1 MLTLTLL
8 GLLLLL
14 VLGVAAPF
22 IRPDRLALRLV
33 HGGVGGMALA
43 LGVAAAIR
51 LVAGG
56 DVAELDLPLGLP
68 WMGTHFRLDD
78 LACFFMA
85 AINIATAMVMV
96 FADGYASRQPE
107 PTRALAPLPVFL
119 AACNLV
125 LLAND
130 AFVFLLSWELMSI
143 ASWLLVLANH
153 RDGESRRAAYVY
165 LAMAS
170 LSVLLLLLAFGA
182 LAGVDGD
189 YRFSA
194 LREATESPAMA
205 TLAVVLAMLGC
216 GAKAGLVPLHVWL
229 PLAHPAAPSHVS
241 ALLSGVMVKIALYGL
256 ARFLFDLVGAP
267 VWWWGVALLVAGAA
281 SALVG
286 VLYALMQ
293 RDLKRLLAYSTIENV
308 SIIVFALGLS
318 LSFRT
323 NELFDLS
330 ALALAAALAHVLNHA
345 LFKSLMFCGAGTI
358 LEATHLR
365 DLERM
370 GGLVRRMPYASLFML
385 MGALAAAGLP
395 PLNGFVS
402 EWLIFQAVFASSA
415 LHDNLP
421 RLIVPLMGA
430 VLALAAA
437 LAAVAFVRAFGLAFL
452 GRPRSEAAA
461 KAVEP
466 GGAML
471 AGLACLAG
479 GCLFLGVFPVVALS
493 LAESAAHGVVGV
505 ALPGGAVGWIFLTP
519 LGGSGAAY
527 AGFVV
532 FIVLLALALGARLL
546 LGRLWPERRR
556 RAAAWDCGFPDA
568 SPATQ
573 YTASSFSQPLRR
585 VFGTSF
591 FLARES
597 VDMPPPGD
605 SRPARLEVRMID
617 PAWDWGVEPIRR
629 AIEAMTLR
637 LNALQFL
644 SIRRYLSL
652 MFGALVTLLLIVAA
666 TQQ

>member
-8 GLLLLL
+8 GLLVLLA
-14 VLGVAAPF
+14 LGVSAPF

-33 HGGVGGMALA
+33 HGGVGGVALA
-43 LGVAAAIR
+43 LGIAAAIR

-56 DVAELDLPLGLP
+56 EVSELDLPLGLP

-85 AINIATAMVMV
+85 AINLAAALVMV
-96 FADGYASRQPE
+96 FADGYAARQPE
-107 PTRALAPLPVFL
+107 PTRALAPLPIFL

-130 AFVFLLSWELMSI
+130 AFVFLLAWEMMSI

-153 RDGESRRAAYVY
+153 REDESRHAAYVY

-182 LAGVDGD
+182 LAGIDGD
-189 YRFSA
+189 YRFAA
-194 LREATESPAMA
+194 LREATERPPMA
-205 TLAVVLAMLGC
+205 TLAVVLAMLGA

-267 VWWWGVALLVAGAA
+267 AWWWGVVLVVAGAA
-281 SALVG
+281 SALIG
-286 VLYALMQ
+286 ILYALMQ
-293 RDLKRLLAYSTIENV
+293 RDLKRVLAYSTIENV
-308 SIIVFALGLS
+308 GVITFALGLS
-318 LSFRT
+318 LCFRAS
-323 NELFDLS
+323 ELFDLS
-330 ALALAAALAHVLNHA
+330 ALALAGALAHALNHA
-345 LFKSLMFCGAGTI
+345 LFKSLMFCGAGVI

-385 MGALAAAGLP
+385 MGSLAASSLP

-402 EWLIFQAVFASSA
+402 EWLIFQTVFASSA

-430 VLALAAA
+430 VLALSAA

-452 GRPRSEAAA
+452 GRPRSVEAER
-461 KAVEP
+461 AVEP
-466 GGAML
+466 GGTMMT
-471 AGLACLAG
+471 GLALLAG
-479 GCLFLGVFPVVALS
+479 GCLLLGVFPVVTLS
-493 LAESAAHGVVGV
+493 LAESAAHGVIGV
-505 ALPGGAVGWIFLTP
+505 SLPAGAVGWIVLAP
-519 LGGSGAAY
+519 LGSGGAAY
-527 AGFVV
+527 AGFIV
-532 FIVLLALALGARLL
+532 FLALLGLAVGTRPLLA
-546 LGRLWPERRR
+546 RLWAERRR

-568 SPATQ
+568 SPSTQ

-585 VFGTSF
+585 VFGTAF
-591 FLARES
+591 FRARET
-597 VDMPPPGD
+597 VDMPAPGD
-605 SRPARLEVRMID
+605 ARPARLEIRLID

-629 AIEAMTLR
+629 AVEAATLR
-637 LNALQFL
+637 LNATQFL

>member
-14 VLGVAAPF
+14 VLGVSAPF

-33 HGGVGGMALA
+33 HGGIGGMGLA
-43 LGVAAAIR
+43 LGIAAAVR

-85 AINIATAMVMV
+85 AINLAAALIMV
-96 FADGYASRQPE
+96 FADGYAGRQPE
-107 PTRALAPLPVFL
+107 PARALAPLPIFL
-119 AACNLV
+119 ASCNLV

-130 AFVFLLSWELMSI
+130 AFVFLLAWELMSI

-182 LAGVDGD
+182 LAGAEGD
-189 YRFSA
+189 YRFAA
-194 LREATESPAMA
+194 LREAIERPPMA
-205 TLAVVLAMLGC
+205 TLAVILAMIGC
-216 GAKAGLVPLHVWL
+216 GSKAGLVPLHVWL

-241 ALLSGVMVKIALYGL
+241 ALLSGVMVKIAIYGL
-256 ARFLFDLVGAP
+256 ARFLFDLAGAP
-267 VWWWGVALLVAGAA
+267 VWWWGVVLLVVGAL
-281 SALVG
+281 SALIG

-308 SIIVFALGLS
+308 GIIVFALGLS
-318 LSFRT
+318 LCFRT

-345 LFKSLMFCGAGTI
+345 FFKSLMFCGAGVI
-358 LEATHLR
+358 LEATNLR
-365 DLERM
+365 DIERM
-370 GGLVRRMPYASLFML
+370 GGLVRRLPYASLFML
-385 MGALAAAGLP
+385 IGSLAAAGLP

-402 EWLIFQAVFASSA
+402 EWLIFQAVFASST

-421 RLIVPLMGA
+421 RLVVPLMAA
-430 VLALAAA
+430 VLALSAA

-452 GRPRSEAAA
+452 GRPRSEEASR
-461 KAVEP
+461 AVEP

-471 AGLACLAG
+471 TGLALLAVACL
-479 GCLFLGVFPVVALS
+479 LLGVFPVATLS
-493 LAESAAHGVVGV
+493 LAQSAAHGVVGV
-505 ALPGGAVGWIFLTP
+505 DLPAGAIGWFFLAP
-519 LGGSGAAY
+519 LGANGAAY
-527 AGFVV
+527 AGFIV
-532 FIVLLALALGARLL
+532 FLVLLGLAIGMRLL
-546 LGRLWPERRR
+546 LGRIWPERRR
-556 RAAAWDCGFPDA
+556 RAAAWDCGFPDP

-585 VFGTSF
+585 VFGATVF
-591 FLARES
+591 GARET

-605 SRPARLEVRMID
+605 TRPARLEVRMID

-629 AIEAMTLR
+629 AVENATQR
-637 LNALQFL
+637 LDATQFL

-652 MFGALVTLLLIVAA
+652 MFGALVLLLLIVAA

>member
-8 GLLLLL
+8 GLLFLLL
-14 VLGVAAPF
+14 LGIAAPF
-22 IRPDRLALRLV
+22 LRPDRLALRVV
-33 HGGVGGMALA
+33 HGGIGGFSLA
-43 LGVAAAIR
+43 LGISAGIR
-51 LVAGG
+51 LIAGG
-56 DVAELDLPLGLP
+56 EVTELDLPFGLP

-85 AINIATAMVMV
+85 AINLVIALIMV
-96 FADGYASRQPE
+96 FADGYASRQAE
-107 PTRALAPLPVFL
+107 PARTLAPLPIFV

-130 AFVFLLSWELMSI
+130 AFVFLLAWELMSL
-143 ASWLLVLANH
+143 AAWLLVLANH
-153 RDGESRRAAYVY
+153 RDAECRRAAYVY
-165 LAMAS
+165 LMMAS

-182 LAGVDGD
+182 LAGADGD
-189 YRFSA
+189 YRFAA
-194 LREATESPAMA
+194 LREATERPAMA
-205 TLAVVLAMLGC
+205 TLAVVLAILGT
-216 GAKAGLVPLHVWL
+216 GAKAGLVPLHIWL

-256 ARFLFDLVGAP
+256 ARFLFDLLGAP
-267 VWWWGVALLVAGAA
+267 VWWWGVVLLVAGAA
-281 SALVG
+281 SALIG
-286 VLYALMQ
+286 ILYALMQ

-308 SIIVFALGLS
+308 GIIVFAFGLS

-345 LFKSLMFCGAGTI
+345 LFKSLMFCGAGLI
-358 LEATHLR
+358 IEATHLR

-402 EWLIFQAVFASSA
+402 EWLVFQAVFASSS

-421 RLIVPLMGA
+421 RLVVPLMGA
-430 VLALAAA
+430 VVALAAA
-437 LAAVAFVRAFGLAFL
+437 LAAANFVRAFGLAFL

-471 AGLACLAG
+471 AGLALLAG
-479 GCLFLGVFPVVALS
+479 GCLLLGVFPVLTLV

-505 ALPGGAVGWIFLTP
+505 ALPAGAVGWFFLSP
-519 LGGSGAAY
+519 LGAGGAAY
-527 AGFVV
+527 AGIVV
-532 FIVLLALALGARLL
+532 FLFLLGIALGTRLL
-546 LGRLWPERRR
+546 LGRTWPERRR

-568 SPATQ
+568 NPATQ

-585 VFGTSF
+585 VFGTTF
-591 FLARES
+591 FLARET

-617 PAWDWGVEPIRR
+617 PAWDWGIEPIRR
-629 AIEAMTLR
+629 AVEAATLR